1 MDISTLVA
9 NQRNKQQNPSKE
21 EFVPATGWLNI
32 GANVEDTFVSIGG
45 IAIENLKPL
54 KGSSDFSKVQRSL
67 VAAILEKFNSLKE
80 GEACS
85 INLQV
90 ELRKVGTEVANS
102 DINIDWNL

>member
-1 MDISTLVA
+1 MDISTLIA
-9 NQRNKQQNPSKE
+9 NQRQTNSSNKG
-21 EFVPATGWLNI
+21 EFEPATGWLNI
-32 GANVEDTFVSIGG
+32 GANVEDAFVSIGG

-67 VAAILEKFNSLKE
+67 VAAIINKFNSLKE
-80 GEACS
+80 GEATS
-85 INLQV
+85 INLSV